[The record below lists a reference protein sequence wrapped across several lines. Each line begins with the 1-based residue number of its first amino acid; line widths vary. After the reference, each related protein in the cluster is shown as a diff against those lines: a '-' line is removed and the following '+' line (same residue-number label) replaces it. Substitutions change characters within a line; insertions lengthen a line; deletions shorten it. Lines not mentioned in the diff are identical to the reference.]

1 MISSRTWMLLLNSF
15 FFLMGLGILSIGL
28 WSQFDKNFSVLWNSL
43 ELSKLIDAK
52 GLNGASLLLILSGFS
67 SLIVSFIGLY
77 GSLKK
82 DKCFLTTYCLLMC
95 IILILEIAAASVFIS
110 YNTQARVQLGI
121 SLNRTVEQ
129 INKNEDL
136 AAIQVMNT
144 VQTVF
149 KCCGCDGP
157 MDYKNLTA
165 MRSCETKESTDEKRV
180 YFQNGCYETIIT
192 YINTH
197 LPLLAGLAIS
207 IILFQIFCLAISIR
221 TCVASRYEGYQDI

>member
-1 MISSRTWMLLLNSF
+1 MVSSRAWMLILNTF
-15 FFLMGLGILSIGL
+15 FFLMGFGILSIGL

-43 ELSKLIDAK
+43 ELSKVIDAK
-52 GLNGASLLLILSGFS
+52 GLNGASLLLILSGLS
-67 SLIVSFIGLY
+67 SVIVSFVGLY

-110 YNTQARVQLGI
+110 YNTQARIQLEIG
-121 SLNRTVEQ
+121 LNKTVEQ
-129 INKNEDL
+129 INTNEDK

-144 VQTVF
+144 IQTVF
-149 KCCGCDGP
+149 KCCGCNGP
-157 MDYKNLTA
+157 MDYKNLTS
-165 MRSCETKESTDEKRV
+165 MHSCETNESTDQNPV
-180 YFQNGCYETIIT
+180 YFQNGCYQTIIS

-197 LPLLAGLAIS
+197 LPILAGLAITL
-207 IILFQIFCLAISIR
+207 ILFQIFCLAISIR